1 MYNEC
6 MFWHPKHVI
15 NIYDI
20 KAVFKCTITL
30 EAVII
35 EKQRGSRCNNRMH
48 IKFKLY
54 CKGGDDMGYN
64 ISIGNQG
71 FDDIRGNQCFYID
84 KTAFIK
90 EWWDAKD
97 VVTLITRPRRFG
109 KTLNMSMLNC
119 FFSNRYAGRGE
130 LFEGLSIWDDENYRK
145 LQGTYPVIFISFA
158 DVKQAD
164 CGEAIWKIKKI
175 ITNIYQQYAW
185 LGSWEGLTFTER
197 EQFAGVHPDMENM
210 IAQSAVQDLC
220 NYLNR
225 YYEKKVIILLDE
237 YDTPM
242 QEAYV
247 HGYWDEFT
255 AFIRSMFNSM
265 FKTNPYLERAIMTGI
280 TRVSKESIFSDLNN
294 LNVVTTT
301 SDEYCTCFGF
311 TEDEVYDSLEKFG
324 LSDKKSEV
332 KKWYDGFVFGSHKD
346 IYNPWSITSYLDK
359 RKLAPYWAS
368 TSSNVL
374 VSRLIQTAPSD
385 IKQMMEDLI
394 SGREIVVNFDEQI
407 VFNQL
412 DTDESAIWS
421 LLVASGYL
429 KPDNVEYRG
438 ELLEPWYHL
447 SITNLETRSMFSN
460 MFKGWFKGTASNYN
474 AFVSALVKGDVEA
487 MNEYMNDVA
496 LTTISS
502 FDVGTHRSEKAHP
515 ERFYHGFVLG
525 LMVEQSENYEIRSNR
540 ESGFGRYDI
549 MMIPKKNNLPA
560 IVIEFKVYNP
570 RREQTLEDTVHV
582 ALKQIEEKSYDTEL
596 IARGIEKD
604 RIRHYGFAFEGKR
617 VLIGE

>member
-1 MYNEC
+1 
-6 MFWHPKHVI
+6 
-15 NIYDI
+15 
-20 KAVFKCTITL
+20 
-30 EAVII
+30 
-35 EKQRGSRCNNRMH
+35 
-48 IKFKLY
+48 
-54 CKGGDDMGYN
+54 MGYK

-71 FDDIRGNQCFYID
+71 FDNIREKKYFYID

-90 EWWDAKD
+90 EWWDSGD
-97 VVTLITRPRRFG
+97 NVTLITRPRRFG
-109 KTLNMSMLNC
+109 KTLNMSMLKC
-119 FFSNRYAGRGE
+119 FFSNRYAGRSD
-130 LFEGLSIWDDENYRK
+130 LFEGLSVWEDEKYRQ
-145 LQGTYPVIFISFA
+145 LQGTYPVIFLSFA
-158 DVKQAD
+158 DVKAD
-164 CGEAIWKIKKI
+164 NIQDARTQVKMKVTELFNENKFLLDSGILVENEAEIFKRVSMYMDDVLC
-175 ITNIYQQYAW
+175 T
-185 LGSWEGLTFTER
+185 
-197 EQFAGVHPDMENM
+197 
-210 IAQSAVQDLC
+210 SAVNMMCLFMQK
-220 NYLNR
+220 
-225 YYEKKVIILLDE
+225 YYKKKVIILLDE

-247 HGYWDEFT
+247 HGYWDEITLFM
-255 AFIRSMFNSM
+255 RSFFNAT
-265 FKTNPYLERAIMTGI
+265 FKTNPYLERAVMTGI

-311 TEDEVYDSLEKFG
+311 TEDEVYGSLDKFG

-332 KKWYDGFVFGSHKD
+332 KKWYDGFVFGSHRD

-368 TSSNVL
+368 TSSNGL
-374 VSRLIQTAPSD
+374 VSRLIQTAHTD
-385 IKQMMEDLI
+385 IKQLMEDLI

-460 MFKGWFKGTASNYN
+460 MFKGWFRGSASNYN
-474 AFVSALVKGDVEA
+474 AFVSALLKGSVREMNVY
-487 MNEYMNDVA
+487 MNEVA
-496 LTTISS
+496 LSTFSS
-502 FDVGTHRSEKAHP
+502 FDAGTQPSERSQP

-525 LMVEQSENYEIRSNR
+525 LLVELRDIYEVKSNR
-540 ESGFGRYDI
+540 ESGFGRYDV
-549 MMIPKKNNLPA
+549 MLIPKKDDRRYNAVVL
-560 IVIEFKVYNP
+560 EFKVFDSYD
-570 RREQTLEDTVHV
+570 ESTIEDTVKS

-596 IARGIEKD
+596 MARGIEKD

>member
-1 MYNEC
+1 
-6 MFWHPKHVI
+6 
-15 NIYDI
+15 
-20 KAVFKCTITL
+20 
-30 EAVII
+30 
-35 EKQRGSRCNNRMH
+35 
-48 IKFKLY
+48 
-54 CKGGDDMGYN
+54 MGYK

-71 FDDIRGNQCFYID
+71 FDNIREKKYFYID

-90 EWWDAKD
+90 EWWESGDN
-97 VVTLITRPRRFG
+97 VTLITRPRRFG

-119 FFSNRYAGRGE
+119 FFSNRYAGRSD
-130 LFEGLSIWDDENYRK
+130 LFEGLSVWEDEKYRQ
-145 LQGTYPVIFISFA
+145 LQGKYPVIFISFA
-158 DVKQAD
+158 DVKANNIQDAKTQVKMKVTELFNENTFLLD
-164 CGEAIWKIKKI
+164 SGILVENEA
-175 ITNIYQQYAW
+175 
-185 LGSWEGLTFTER
+185 ETFKRVSMYMDDVLCT
-197 EQFAGVHPDMENM
+197 
-210 IAQSAVQDLC
+210 SAVNMMCLFMQK
-220 NYLNR
+220 
-225 YYEKKVIILLDE
+225 YYKKKVIILLDE

-255 AFIRSMFNSM
+255 LFMRSFFNAT
-265 FKTNPYLERAIMTGI
+265 FKTNPYLERAVMTGI

-311 TEDEVYDSLEKFG
+311 TENEVYGSLDKFG

-332 KKWYDGFVFGSHKD
+332 KKWYDGFVFGSHRD

-368 TSSNVL
+368 TSSNGL
-374 VSRLIQTAPSD
+374 VSRLIQTAHTD
-385 IKQMMEDLI
+385 IKQLMEDLI

-460 MFKGWFKGTASNYN
+460 MFKGWFRGSASNYN
-474 AFVSALVKGDVEA
+474 AFVSALLKGSVREMNVY
-487 MNEYMNDVA
+487 MNEVA
-496 LTTISS
+496 LSTFSS
-502 FDVGTHRSEKAHP
+502 FDAGTQPSERSQP

-525 LMVEQSENYEIRSNR
+525 LLVELRDIYEVKSNR
-540 ESGFGRYDI
+540 ESGFGRYDV
-549 MMIPKKNNLPA
+549 MLIPKKDDRKYNA
-560 IVIEFKVYNP
+560 IILEFKVFDTYD
-570 RREQTLEDTVHV
+570 ETTIEDTVKS

-596 IARGIEKD
+596 MARGIEKD

>member
-1 MYNEC
+1 M
-6 MFWHPKHVI
+6 
-15 NIYDI
+15 
-20 KAVFKCTITL
+20 
-30 EAVII
+30 
-35 EKQRGSRCNNRMH
+35 GCNT
-48 IKFKLY
+48 
-54 CKGGDDMGYN
+54 
-64 ISIGNQG
+64 ISIGNQM
-71 FDDIRGNQCFYID
+71 FDDIRENNNFYID

-119 FFSNRYAGRGE
+119 FFSNRYAGRSD
-130 LFEGLSIWDDENYRK
+130 LFEGLSVWEDEKYRQ
-145 LQGTYPVIFISFA
+145 LQGTYPVIFLSFA
-158 DVKQAD
+158 DVKAD
-164 CGEAIWKIKKI
+164 NIQDARTQVKMKVTELFNENKFLLDSGILVENEAEIFIRVSMYMDDVLC
-175 ITNIYQQYAW
+175 T
-185 LGSWEGLTFTER
+185 
-197 EQFAGVHPDMENM
+197 
-210 IAQSAVQDLC
+210 SAVNMMCRFMQK
-220 NYLNR
+220 
-225 YYEKKVIILLDE
+225 YYKKKVIILLDE

-255 AFIRSMFNSM
+255 LFMRSFFNAT
-265 FKTNPYLERAIMTGI
+265 FKTNPYLERAVMTGI

-311 TEDEVYDSLEKFG
+311 TEDEVYGSLDKFG

-332 KKWYDGFVFGSHKD
+332 KKWYDGFVFGSHRD

-368 TSSNVL
+368 TSSNGL
-374 VSRLIQTAPSD
+374 VSRLIQTAHTD
-385 IKQMMEDLI
+385 IKQLMEDLI

-421 LLVASGYL
+421 LLVAGGYL

-460 MFKGWFKGTASNYN
+460 MFKGWFRGSASNYN
-474 AFVSALVKGDVEA
+474 AFVSALLKGSVREMNVY
-487 MNEYMNDVA
+487 MNEVA
-496 LTTISS
+496 LSTFSS
-502 FDVGTHRSEKAHP
+502 FDAGTQPSERSQP

-525 LMVEQSENYEIRSNR
+525 LLVELRDIYEVKSNR
-540 ESGFGRYDI
+540 ESGFGRYDV
-549 MMIPKKNNLPA
+549 MLIPKKDDRRYNAVVL
-560 IVIEFKVYNP
+560 EFKVFDSYD
-570 RREQTLEDTVHV
+570 ESTIEDTVKS

-596 IARGIEKD
+596 MAQGIEKD